1 MAHRLGPW
9 LCLLSVLAC
18 GASGSPP
25 DRVEL
30 TISAAASLREV
41 ITEAARVFER
51 EHPDTTLRLNFAGSG
66 ALRQQIK
73 MGAPVEVFIS
83 AASEH
88 IDRLADFGLVDIN
101 RRQIFARNRLVL
113 IGDRDV
119 VKSLDDLTSKRVG
132 RVAIGDPRSV
142 PAGKY
147 AREWLEA
154 AGLWSEVHKKA
165 VLAGDV
171 RQVLSYVA
179 RGEVDAGIVYAT
191 DAKLL
196 ELEPILIAASP
207 SAPEV
212 VYEVAIVNREPR
224 EEDRRA
230 QAQRFFDFLG
240 SETVI
245 RELEAAGFGAP

>member
-1 MAHRLGPW
+1 MSPMLHRLWP
-9 LCLLSVLAC
+9 CLFTLSVLAC
-18 GASGSPP
+18 DASGSPP

-41 ITEAARVFER
+41 ITEVSSVFER
-51 EHPDTTLRLNFAGSG
+51 EHVDITLQLNFAGSG
-66 ALRQQIK
+66 ALRQQIE

-88 IDRLADFGLVDIN
+88 VDRLAEAGLVVEDK
-101 RRQIFARNRLVL
+101 RRIFARNRLVL

-119 VKSLDDLTSKRVG
+119 VQSLDDLTSKRVG

-147 AREWLEA
+147 ASEWLET
-154 AGLWSEVHKKA
+154 AGLWSEVQTKA
-165 VLAGDV
+165 VLTGDV

-196 ELEPILIAASP
+196 ELPPILIAASP
-207 SAPEV
+207 PAPAV
-212 VYEVAIVNREPR
+212 VYEVAIVNRAEGS
-224 EEDRRA
+224 RA
-230 QAQRFFDFLG
+230 QAQQVFDFLG

-245 RELEAAGFGAP
+245 RGLEAAGFSAP